1 MISRSVDNVD
11 IGFSTVGSWGVIGN
25 RSGFVGDDYLYANTG
40 TGANTASWSLAVSPG
55 TYDVY
60 VTYAPYTNR
69 APNAPYRV
77 YYSDGSGGTTST
89 VVAVD
94 QRSGSPTQL
103 GTFTFGTAALI
114 ELSDS
119 VPGVVTADSVRL
131 ELRGADSDADGLPD
145 DYETATFGNLTTS
158 NGVSDTDGDGTS
170 DIDEVLAVSYTHLTL
185 PTICSV

>member
-1 MISRSVDNVD
+1 M
-11 IGFSTVGSWGVIGN
+11 
-25 RSGFVGDDYLYANTG
+25 
-40 TGANTASWSLAVSPG
+40 
-55 TYDVY
+55 
-60 VTYAPYTNR
+60 
-69 APNAPYRV
+69 
-77 YYSDGSGGTTST
+77 
-89 VVAVD
+89 AVD

-158 NGVSDTDGDGTS
+158 NGVSDTDGDGVS
-170 DIDEVLAVSYTHLTL
+170 DIDEVLAGTDPASAPDADGDGVPDDDDALSLIH
-185 PTICSV
+185 I